1 MLVLF
6 YTANIYNP
14 LQLSKQWAEL
24 FVADAIIMDFV
35 GGLFDLS
42 NPSMKKIEKIQDKRR
57 SYCSRDLCLVQL
69 ILHGGFCSWIFQPFF
84 RIFVIL
90 TIHNTFAANF

>member
-14 LQLSKQWAEL
+14 LQLSKQWTEL

-42 NPSMKKIEKIQDKRR
+42 NPSMKKIEKNPGQ
-57 SYCSRDLCLVQL
+57 
-69 ILHGGFCSWIFQPFF
+69 
-84 RIFVIL
+84 
-90 TIHNTFAANF
+90 A

>member
-42 NPSMKKIEKIQDKRR
+42 NPSMKKIEKK
-57 SYCSRDLCLVQL
+57 SRTSIEAIV
-69 ILHGGFCSWIFQPFF
+69 
-84 RIFVIL
+84 
-90 TIHNTFAANF
+90 AAICASCN

>member
-1 MLVLF
+1 MIFILIYMLVLF

-42 NPSMKKIEKIQDKRR
+42 NPSMKKIEKNPGHALR
-57 SYCSRDLCLVQL
+57 LL
-69 ILHGGFCSWIFQPFF
+69 
-84 RIFVIL
+84 
-90 TIHNTFAANF
+90 

>member
-24 FVADAIIMDFV
+24 FVADAIIMDFE
-35 GGLFDLS
+35 GGLFNFS
-42 NPSMKKIEKIQDKRR
+42 YPQRKKIEKIQDTR
-57 SYCSRDLCLVQL
+57 
-69 ILHGGFCSWIFQPFF
+69 
-84 RIFVIL
+84 
-90 TIHNTFAANF
+90 